1 MLTLIA
7 FGGAFIIA
15 IIVCIGIVVKNG
27 SQPTVNY
34 DQIRAQIQKENDKL
48 DEFISEQ
55 SMVSDE
61 DDEEEE

>member
-15 IIVCIGIVVKNG
+15 IIVCIGIVVKNS

-34 DQIRAQIQKENDKL
+34 DQIRAQIQKENAKL

-55 SMVSDE
+55 SVVSDE